1 MIGFLRPILR
11 PGDDFVLF
19 LIYIIYVWQRNTYIF
34 ILYTAIGMDSASL
47 PVGNGRVEDL
57 LC

>member
-11 PGDDFVLF
+11 PGDDFVVF
-19 LIYIIYVWQRNTYIF
+19 LIYIICMATEYLYI
-34 ILYTAIGMDSASL
+34 IYTAIGMDSASL

>member
-1 MIGFLRPILR
+1 MFGFLRPILR
-11 PGDDFVLF
+11 PGGMTSWYSLY
-19 LIYIIYVWQRNTYIF
+19 IYLYVWQRNTY